1 MWVKSQQLLPP
12 CGVNLSDMRQSL
24 YPFWSRDSGRPTG
37 AVLGGVSLKPTALL
51 AAFLSLNCIS
61 SFVVD
66 LPGLASATPAEKK
79 PKQDPVLKGLP
90 ITVLSGDEA
99 IEHALNRLAYGPRP
113 GDLERIK
120 QMGLTKWIEQQL
132 NPKSIDDRA
141 LDARLTDLPTLR
153 MSTAQLLADYPNP
166 KQAAK
171 QELKAQ
177 NSGQNMNCQ
186 KNISMNF
193 GNSKS
198 FRPLFSLHE
207 HIPMIPSS
215 QT

>member
-1 MWVKSQQLLPP
+1 MPDLSRLKGPPDRNMWLKSQQLLPP

-24 YPFWSRDSGRPTG
+24 YPFWSHDSGRSMG
-37 AVLGGVSLKPTALL
+37 VVLGGVSLKPTALL

-90 ITVLSGDEA
+90 ITDLSVDEA
-99 IEHALNRLAYGPRP
+99 IEHALNRLAYGTRP

-141 LDARLTDLPTLR
+141 
-153 MSTAQLLADYPNP
+153 
-166 KQAAK
+166 
-171 QELKAQ
+171 
-177 NSGQNMNCQ
+177 
-186 KNISMNF
+186 
-193 GNSKS
+193 
-198 FRPLFSLHE
+198 
-207 HIPMIPSS
+207 
-215 QT
+215 